1 MTVDSQELLAMDDR
15 ISRNKL
21 IRQLLSRQEDDS
33 LYEPQ
38 FSMLFFFFFWVAI
51 AQGSNAL
58 RAEAAYNER
67 LESDSNSSSDSS
79 DDSSDSSDDD
89 DDEETSNNKK
99 VSKKTKKKKDK
110 KKKKKSKKDNK
121 RTPIMIGLY

>member
-79 DDSSDSSDDD
+79 DDD

-121 RTPIMIGLY
+121 RTPIMIRLY